1 MPLWGLVLSTVV
13 DCLLGLIY
21 FGSTAAFNSFTG
33 VATICL
39 SCGYGL
45 PILVSVLR
53 RRELLRGSTFS
64 LGRFGYTIN
73 IVCLVWIVL
82 AVVLFC
88 MPVRCVIRSPLEKL
102 VLRSTTLT
110 RNCSL
115 PVTAETMNYAS
126 VVFAGFASISLGWY
140 FISGR
145 KHFRGP
151 PVPVDVSN
159 TVKGQSLE
167 NVDSGEAEVGMPV
180 KMGMGGEKKSAI

>member
-1 MPLWGLVLSTVV
+1 
-13 DCLLGLIY
+13 LLGLIY

-88 MPVRCVIRSPLEKL
+88 MPVRYVVDPQNLTNRSSAVNKL
-102 VLRSTTLT
+102 TQQ
-110 RNCSL
+110 NHSL

-167 NVDSGEAEVGMPV
+167 NVDSGEADVGMPM
-180 KMGMGGEKKSAI
+180 KGEKKMAI

>member
-1 MPLWGLVLSTVV
+1 MV

-53 RRELLRGSTFS
+53 RRELLRASTFS
-64 LGRFGYTIN
+64 LGRFGYAIN
-73 IVCLVWIVL
+73 LVCLCWIVL

-88 MPVRCVIRSPLEKL
+88 MPVRYDLVPRSI
-102 VLRSTTLT
+102 STCPDAELT
-110 RNCSL
+110 SDSL
-115 PVTAETMNYAS
+115 PVTATDMNYAS
-126 VVFAGFASISLGWY
+126 VVFAGFASISIGWY
-140 FISGR
+140 FIRGR

-151 PVPVDVSN
+151 PVPVDVSP
-159 TVKGQSLE
+159 TVKGQSVDFE
-167 NVDSGEAEVGMPV
+167 NETGLKE
-180 KMGMGGEKKSAI
+180 GEKGFLKE